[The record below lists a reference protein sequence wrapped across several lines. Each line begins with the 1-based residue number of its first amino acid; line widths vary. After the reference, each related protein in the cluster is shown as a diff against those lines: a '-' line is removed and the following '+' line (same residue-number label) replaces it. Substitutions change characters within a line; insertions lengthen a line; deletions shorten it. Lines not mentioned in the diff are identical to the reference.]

1 LGSTAPDAS
10 SMSVWVEG
18 DMIMVQGAGPGI
30 PGLLDALY
38 QYQYPNAWNR
48 LQKMWLQSAF
58 TRFYDRVRDERTRGE
73 LRMAFALLRTRIAE
87 RRAWARERRRLLIK
101 AVRKHGMRLLR
112 VSFTALRVWA
122 PALHKR
128 RVRSWDS
135 SLVRVIFTQW
145 KQQVQ
150 RQLARN
156 RSCAKDAEAWIQR
169 AMAIYLAREQREALT
184 RYHTSSQG
192 RHPCLFKHFSGASG
206 VERN

>member
-1 LGSTAPDAS
+1 MP
-10 SMSVWVEG
+10 VWVSG
-18 DMIMVQGAGPGI
+18 DTITVQPVGPGI
-30 PGLLDALY
+30 AGLLDAIDQHIY
-38 QYQYPNAWNR
+38 RNGWNR
-48 LQKMWLQSAF
+48 LHKMCLQNAF
-58 TRFYDRVRDERTRGE
+58 TRFYECVRDERTRGE

-156 RSCAKDAEAWIQR
+156 RSCAQDAEAWIQR
-169 AMAIYLAREQREALT
+169 AMVIYLAREQREALT
-184 RYHTSSQG
+184 RYHTSRQG

>member
-1 LGSTAPDAS
+1 MGMWNVRVSGNEITIEP
-10 SMSVWVEG
+10 V
-18 DMIMVQGAGPGI
+18 GPGLT
-30 PGLLDALY
+30 GLTDAVHQYLY
-38 QYQYPNAWNR
+38 RNGWHR
-48 LQKMWLQSAF
+48 LRKMCLQNAF

-184 RYHTSSQG
+184 RYHTSRQG

>member
-1 LGSTAPDAS
+1 MWNVRVSGNEITIEP
-10 SMSVWVEG
+10 V
-18 DMIMVQGAGPGI
+18 GPGLT
-30 PGLLDALY
+30 GLTDAVHQYLY
-38 QYQYPNAWNR
+38 RNGWHR
-48 LQKMWLQSAF
+48 LRKMCLQNAF

-184 RYHTSSQG
+184 RYHTSRQG